1 MTIGKGPPLQ
11 HLLFLVKT
19 RILWSLLDVK
29 KQAFPKIFSKGG
41 KPRSLGEMMCPC
53 FEMFQKASPKHRN
66 RGPRG
71 PLVVVTWQI
80 TPVLTRQITLV
91 TSGWRL
97 GFASTYP
104 SGAHYCRS
112 AAFQQL
118 WCEKDSDVDKVWTFS
133 ACPKHEL
140 KDWYWMVGYDI
151 WYLKRWLHERYLF
164 MDGSNPTVQGLWPK
178 EIFDMPSTH
187 EPPKKKIQVESNAG
201 NIYPNA
207 LISNIASSINFQ

>member
-1 MTIGKGPPLQ
+1 MFWDVPKSFT
-11 HLLFLVKT
+11 KT
-19 RILWSLLDVK
+19 
-29 KQAFPKIFSKGG
+29 
-41 KPRSLGEMMCPC
+41 
-53 FEMFQKASPKHRN
+53 PKHR
-66 RGPRG
+66 PRG

-187 EPPKKKIQVESNAG
+187 EPPKKKSRLNQMQATFTQMRW
-201 NIYPNA
+201 YLTLLLA
-207 LISNIASSINFQ
+207 LISNNLSQAKIWISKMFKGSMANNWFWVTIYTP